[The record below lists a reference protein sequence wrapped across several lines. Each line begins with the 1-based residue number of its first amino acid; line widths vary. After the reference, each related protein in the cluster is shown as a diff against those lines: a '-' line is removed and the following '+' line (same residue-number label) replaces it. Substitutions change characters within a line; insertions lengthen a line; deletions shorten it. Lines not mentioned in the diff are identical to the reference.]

1 MIDFKSIVKRR
12 RNPIVC
18 FEVLSRVMES
28 IKKSNILGKITEQ
41 TCQKC

>member
-1 MIDFKSIVKRR
+1 
-12 RNPIVC
+12 
-18 FEVLSRVMES
+18 MES